1 MTEKPMYRKSQTM
14 TFTDEK
20 SCIKEKIERRS
31 SLNMNGGL
39 KLNTRPVGYLA
50 SLANKYITNNDIII

>member
-1 MTEKPMYRKSQTM
+1 MSEKPSFRKSQTID
-14 TFTDEK
+14 FTDNGN
-20 SCIKEKIERRS
+20 SPINKIYRRS

-50 SLANKYITNNDIII
+50 SLANKQINNTEII